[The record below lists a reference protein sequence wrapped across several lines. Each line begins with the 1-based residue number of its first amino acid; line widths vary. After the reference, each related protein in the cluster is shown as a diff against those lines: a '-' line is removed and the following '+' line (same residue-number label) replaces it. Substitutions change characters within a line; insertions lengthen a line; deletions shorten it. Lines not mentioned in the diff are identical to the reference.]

1 MASPTVTTLDTFTL
15 PSGKRLTLPATTVKT
30 PSGQTLSVPVLPKG
44 STLKITPKVLS
55 TGSRTVAPRG
65 TQIKVFTPSAAS
77 IRGGTRSTTTTTM
90 DTTTTTTDTTAATT
104 ATTDTAA
111 TTAPVTTETVLTD
124 TSRLTVTS
132 MPTGSEGSVW
142 TEGGAQYPT
151 GEASTLPTTPT
162 ELVTSDVQTVSA
174 APAAAT
180 GVAGFLSTYKWWIVG
195 GVGGMGVYAYLHR
208 TSPTTFPLPGAIS
221 KWVRG

>member
-1 MASPTVTTLDTFTL
+1 MASPTSTTLDTFTL
-15 PSGKRLTLPATTVKT
+15 PSGKRLTLPATTVRT

-44 STLKITPKVLS
+44 STLKIAPKLLY
-55 TGSRTVAPRG
+55 TGTRTVAPRG
-65 TQIKVFTPSAAS
+65 TQIKAFKPSAAS
-77 IRGGTRSTTTTTM
+77 LPSGTRSTTT
-90 DTTTTTTDTTAATT
+90 TTTTTTDTTAATA
-104 ATTDTAA
+104 ATTDTS

-151 GEASTLPTTPT
+151 GEASTLPATPT
-162 ELVTSDVQTVSA
+162 ELVTSDAQTVSA
-174 APAAAT
+174 APAAST

-195 GVGGMGVYAYLHR
+195 GIGGMGVYAYLHR
-208 TSPTTFPLPGAIS
+208 TNPTTFPLPGAIS